1 MMQMQLHT
9 QDKAIDRLSQ
19 LGIPLGALT
28 ESAWQ
33 GYLARTRT
41 TANHPKIS
49 RGVIMWAEA
58 VAVLREQL
66 RSEGW
71 IKSDKGNYELVV
83 HEADGLAILVTTGD
97 EATGM
102 VGATPS
108 NKSPKGV
115 NTVDAVEA
123 NNQLDMFSELLPSIE
138 ASQFHTTWVLLI
150 HLAPNEVRCE
160 LSLPSSISNGKIN
173 GWKERIILPALPLD
187 DDSVEIGIPDLPD
200 IEVPIKKKA

>member
-1 MMQMQLHT
+1 MMQLYT

-19 LGIPLGALT
+19 LGVPLGALT

-41 TANHPKIS
+41 TTNHPKIS
-49 RGVIMWAEA
+49 RGIIMWAEA

-66 RSEGW
+66 RSDGW
-71 IKSDKGNYELVV
+71 TKSDKGNYELVV
-83 HEADGLAILVTTGD
+83 NEADGLAILVTTGD
-97 EATGM
+97 DATGRL
-102 VGATPS
+102 GCSPS

-123 NNQLDMFSELLPSIE
+123 NNQLDMFSELLPSTEDLQIY
-138 ASQFHTTWVLLI
+138 TTWVLLI
-150 HLAPNEVRCE
+150 HLAPSELRSE
-160 LSLPSSISNGKIN
+160 LSLPTSISNGKIN